1 MAVML
6 DAGVIVPMTMRVVID
21 TRIVVDM
28 EMRGATE
35 IEIDGG
41 QRVKRQ
47 HQQQESGNRRAP
59 GGHNDVLHVCASQA
73 LLPPGAHGCSW
84 PG

>member
-6 DAGVIVPMTMRVVID
+6 DPAVFVRMSMHAVIRIRV
-21 TRIVVDM
+21 VVDM
-28 EMRGATE
+28 EMRRATE

-59 GGHNDVLHVCASQA
+59 GGDHDA
-73 LLPPGAHGCSW
+73 
-84 PG
+84 